1 MHDACHDLPVGMAAS
16 RSTVADS
23 CADMRS
29 YFRDPPL
36 ASIPPWQGLL
46 YRTATRKNQINSAV
60 PAGRYF
66 RCSLHTRIVISIGL
80 GQIDFGSTT
89 HAPQPPI
96 HRGPVIT
103 RGMPSAVRNGGER
116 FQGFTSQDGERSGK
130 RMKVV
135 KVGKMTQ
142 DQISRSEA
150 PNNLQLQCG
159 FSTGGPGAGMDYP
172 RDPFTPSLH
181 YSIPL
186 PA

>member
-1 MHDACHDLPVGMAAS
+1 MKIGCLRVARNGSVMHDACHDLPVGMAAS

-89 HAPQPPI
+89 HAPPPPI

-103 RGMPSAVRNGGER
+103 RGMLQYGMVGRDSRGSRVKMVR
-116 FQGFTSQDGERSGK
+116 
-130 RMKVV
+130 
-135 KVGKMTQ
+135 
-142 DQISRSEA
+142 EA
-150 PNNLQLQCG
+150 G
-159 FSTGGPGAGMDYP
+159 RG
-172 RDPFTPSLH
+172 
-181 YSIPL
+181 
-186 PA
+186 